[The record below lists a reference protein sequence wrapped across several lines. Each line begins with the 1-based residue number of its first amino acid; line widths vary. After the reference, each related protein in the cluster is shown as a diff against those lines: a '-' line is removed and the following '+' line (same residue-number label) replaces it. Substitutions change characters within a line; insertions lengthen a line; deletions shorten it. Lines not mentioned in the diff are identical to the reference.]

1 MNDIT
6 RAIFICAL
14 LIGLAIVA
22 ISFIKTVMGNPV
34 RHKLKVPLGREIV
47 EVLVSN
53 GALLKPYRLS
63 QAFDARAQ
71 MEPTGEVGLLFRGK
85 KFGIAD
91 PENINARNLAT
102 LLQHDETVTVIVQA
116 MVYGKDSDGDPL
128 VKLML
133 PKVSWFKRALK
144 PLLPKD

>member
-1 MNDIT
+1 
-6 RAIFICAL
+6 
-14 LIGLAIVA
+14 
-22 ISFIKTVMGNPV
+22 
-34 RHKLKVPLGREIV
+34 
-47 EVLVSN
+47 
-53 GALLKPYRLS
+53 
-63 QAFDARAQ
+63 

-91 PENINARNLAT
+91 PENINASNLAT

-116 MVYGKDSDGDPL
+116 MVYGKNPDGDPL